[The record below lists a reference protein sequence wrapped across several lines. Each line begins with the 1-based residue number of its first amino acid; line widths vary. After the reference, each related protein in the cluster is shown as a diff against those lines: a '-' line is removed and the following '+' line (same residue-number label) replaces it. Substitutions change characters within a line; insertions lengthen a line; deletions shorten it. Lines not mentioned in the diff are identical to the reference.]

1 MSAVLEWIAQPKQSK
16 FLVDFAGVDFAF
28 YGGAAGGGKTD
39 ALIAYQILRRQRFPG
54 SKGLFLRRSFA
65 DLSKS
70 GSAIDRFL
78 ELTKALGVRYD
89 GNAHKGYWPNGS
101 VTEFGYC
108 ASNADKTNYQGAQY
122 DDICIDE
129 ATQLE
134 PDWITYIAARARVR
148 SKELRDMGLK
158 RQVRAAG
165 NPGGMAH
172 AWFRE
177 HFIVFGDGVIHD
189 WKSGDPKVPDQT
201 RVFVSARVDDNQ
213 ELMESDPS
221 YKAGLMQISNETE
234 RRAMLD
240 GDWDV
245 FEGQVFTEWR
255 KDFHAIPVMTPPG
268 SWPHWIGFDWGY
280 AAPCSVGWY
289 AQFPDTGQIVRYN
302 EMYQNKLT
310 DTEMAQRILSMS
322 HGQRIDY
329 MVCDPSIWSHKG
341 GNATTAEVFER
352 VFGGRIPLVPANN
365 DRMTGLRRCHDFLA
379 WRMDE
384 QNEIFESPLF
394 MVTENCTNFIRTIPL
409 LQHDKNRVEDV
420 DSGMEDHCYDEWRY
434 SLASRNV
441 VRYADNVF
449 GGSVVLLNRG

>member
-1 MSAVLEWIAQPKQSK
+1 MSAITEWIAQPKQST
-16 FLVDFAGVDFAF
+16 FLVDFEDVDTAF

-39 ALIAYQILRRQRFPG
+39 ALIAFQIMRRLRYPG

-70 GSAIDRFL
+70 GAAIERFV
-78 ELTKALGVRYD
+78 ELTKPLGVRYD
-89 GNAHKGYWPNGS
+89 ANAHKGFWPNES

-108 ASNADKTNYQGAQY
+108 SNDLEKTNYQGAQY
-122 DDICIDE
+122 DDVSVDE

-134 PDWITYIAARARVR
+134 ADWITYIAARARVR
-148 SKELRDMGLK
+148 NPVLAKMGCK
-158 RQVRAAG
+158 KKVRLGG
-165 NPGGMAH
+165 NPGGKSH
-172 AWFRE
+172 AWFRKE
-177 HFIVFGDGVIHD
+177 FISYGDGVVHV
-189 WKSGDPKVPDQT
+189 WKSPEPGIPDET

-213 ELMESDPS
+213 ELLATDPS
-221 YKAGLMQISNETE
+221 YKASLYQITNETE
-234 RRAMLD
+234 RRAMLY

-255 KDFHAIPVMTPPG
+255 RDLHVVAPLTPPAD
-268 SWPHWIGFDWGY
+268 WPRWIAFDWGY

-289 AQFPDTGQIVRYN
+289 AQCMDTGQIVRYN
-302 EMYQNKLT
+302 ELYQNKLT

-352 VFGGRIPLVPANN
+352 VFAGRIPLVPANN

-379 WRMDE
+379 WRTDE
-384 QNEIFESPLF
+384 RNEIFESPLF
-394 MVTENCTNFIRTIPL
+394 GVTENCTNFIRTVPS
-409 LQHDKNRVEDV
+409 LQHDTIKVEDV
-420 DSGMEDHCYDEWRY
+420 DTKGEDHVYDEWRY

-441 VRYADNVF
+441 IRYDDSVF
-449 GGSVVLLNRG
+449 GGSVVLLSRG

>member
-1 MSAVLEWIAQPKQSK
+1 MSAITEWIAQPKQSK
-16 FLVDFAGVDFAF
+16 FLVEFSDVDFAF

-39 ALIAYQILRRQRFPG
+39 ALIAYQILRRTRFPG

-108 ASNADKTNYQGAQY
+108 ASNADKQNYHGAQY
-122 DDICIDE
+122 DDITFDE

-134 PDWITYIAARARVR
+134 ADWITYIAGRARVR
-148 SKELRDMGLK
+148 NPELAKMGLR
-158 RQVRAAG
+158 RQIRAAG
-165 NPGGMAH
+165 NPGGAAH
-172 AWFRE
+172 AYFRNR
-177 HFIVFGDGVIHD
+177 FIVNGDGVVVTD
-189 WKSGDPKVPDQT
+189 KALSPPQT

-213 ELMESDPS
+213 ELLATDPN
-221 YKAGLMQISNETE
+221 YKAGLQQISNETE

-255 KDFHAIPVMTPPG
+255 RALHVVAPLTPPAD
-268 SWPHWIGFDWGY
+268 WPRWIAFDWGY

-289 AQFPDTGQIVRYN
+289 AQCMDTGQIVRYN
-302 EMYQNKLT
+302 EMYQNRLT

-329 MVCDPSIWSHKG
+329 MTCDPSIWSHKG
-341 GNATTAEVFER
+341 GNATTAEVFDR

-365 DRMTGLRRCHDFLA
+365 DRLTGLRRCHDFLA
-379 WRMDE
+379 WRTDE
-384 QNEIFESPLF
+384 RNEIFESPLF
-394 MVTENCTNFIRTIPL
+394 GVTENCTNFIRTIPL

-420 DSGMEDHCYDEWRY
+420 DSGTEDHCYDEWRY
-434 SLASRNV
+434 SLSSRNV
-441 VRYADNVF
+441 IRYDDSVF